1 MSENETSL
9 AKQVRLFFKQMP
21 WSVVAFV
28 LAMWI
33 SAYVLVNLVEHTGS
47 DGFQALSSSCV
58 LKSVLFV
65 ILSVFVVSF
74 IAMIVCVYKHLRTSD
89 QDTL

>member
-1 MSENETSL
+1 MPENEANL

-28 LAMWI
+28 LTMWI
-33 SAYVLVNLVEHTGS
+33 SAYVLVNFVEHTGS
-47 DGFQALSSSCV
+47 DGLHALASSCA
-58 LKSVLFV
+58 LKAVIVV

-74 IAMIVCVYKHLRTSD
+74 IAVIVCVILQLRTSD
-89 QDTL
+89 QDAS